1 MSSNETPTTNGLPS
15 NAYSELKPG
24 EEYKPVMPPH
34 IDFPEVT
41 PYSVITGLIMAVIFS
56 AAAAYLG
63 LKVGQV
69 FEAAIPIA
77 ILAVGLSNLLKK
89 NSSMGQNVIIQSI
102 GSTSGAVVAGAIF
115 TLPGIYIL
123 NLQATFFQMF
133 FASMLGGFL
142 GILFLVPFRK
152 YFVSEMHGKL
162 PFPEGTATT
171 EVLVAGEKG
180 GNQALILVISG
191 LIGGVYDFLISTFG
205 TWAEI
210 FTSRVVGAGQYVADK
225 FKLVFRLNVSAA
237 VVGLG
242 YVIGLRYSTII
253 VAGSFLSYFVLIPV
267 ISYFGANLTVNV
279 GAGVNTL
286 IKDMSA
292 EQIFKYYVRHI
303 GIGAIA
309 MAGFIGIV
317 RSSKVIRSA
326 ISLAVKE
333 IFGGKNIE
341 SSQLRT
347 QRDLP
352 MKIIVIGIILTAV
365 VIFIFFLMGV
375 VTNIVHALV
384 GLLIVMIMSFLFT
397 TVAANAIAITGN
409 NPVSGMTLMTLVL
422 SSIILV
428 SVGLSGSSGMVSAL
442 IIGGVVCTALSVA
455 GSFVTDLKI
464 GYWLG
469 SSPHKQERWKF
480 VGTAVSAATVVWI
493 IALLDRI
500 YGFAG
505 GGLPAPQANAM
516 AAVIQPLM
524 SNQPAPWMLY
534 IAGAIIS
541 LILAM
546 INVPVLAFA
555 LGMYLPQEIN
565 TPLLVGGLISHYV
578 STRSKDEALNN
589 ARRERGTLI
598 ASGFIAGGALMG
610 VVSVI
615 IKAVLKEN
623 KLPDWFMTTWAESNS
638 AEVLSFVMF
647 CLLCLYT
654 IWDSM
659 RAKKSE

>member
-1 MSSNETPTTNGLPS
+1 MSSHETPASSGLPS
-15 NAYSELKPG
+15 NAYTELKPG
-24 EEYKPVMPPH
+24 EQYVPIMSPAK
-34 IDFPEVT
+34 IYPEVNT
-41 PYSVITGLIMAVIFS
+41 YSVVTGILMAVIFS

-77 ILAVGLSNLLKK
+77 ILAVGLTNMLGKK
-89 NSSMGQNVIIQSI
+89 NGMGQNVIIQSI
-102 GSTSGAVVAGAIF
+102 GSSSGAVVAGAIF

-133 FASMLGGFL
+133 FASLLGGFL
-142 GILFLVPFRK
+142 GILFLIPFRK

-171 EVLVAGEKG
+171 EILVAGEKG
-180 GNQALILVISG
+180 GNHALILVISG
-191 LIGGVYDFLISTFG
+191 LIGGVYDFLVATFG

-210 FTSRVVGAGQYVADK
+210 FTSRVIGVGEVLADK
-225 FKLVFRLNVSAA
+225 FKIVFRLNTSAA

-242 YVIGLRYSTII
+242 YVIGLKYSVII
-253 VAGSFLSYFVLIPV
+253 VAGSFLSYFVFVPLIA
-267 ISYFGANLTVNV
+267 YFGGGLTTTV
-279 GAGVNTL
+279 GSGVTL
-286 IKDMSA
+286 LVKDMSA
-292 EQIFKYYVRHI
+292 ELIFRNYVRHI

-317 RSSKVIRSA
+317 RSSGVIKSA
-326 ISLAVKE
+326 VSLAFNEIAGKKE
-333 IFGGKNIE
+333 TAASE
-341 SSQLRT
+341 ELRT
-347 QRDLP
+347 QKDLS
-352 MKIIVIGIILTAV
+352 MKIIVIGIIATAV
-365 VIFIFFLMGV
+365 VLFLFFLFGV
-375 VTNIVHALV
+375 VFNVLHAIV

-428 SVGLSGSSGMVSAL
+428 SVGLSGPTGMVSAL

-469 SSPHKQERWKF
+469 STPQKQEKWKF
-480 VGTAVSAATVVWI
+480 VGAFVSAATVVWI
-493 IALLDRI
+493 ISLLDKI

-516 AAVIQPLM
+516 AAIIQPLM

-534 IAGAIIS
+534 IAGACIA

-546 INVPVLAFA
+546 IKVPVLAFA

-578 STRSKDEALNN
+578 STRSKDEGLNN

-615 IKAVLKEN
+615 IRSTGANWVMAE
-623 KLPDWFMTTWAESNS
+623 WAESHS
-638 AEVLSFVMF
+638 AEILSFVMF

-654 IWDSM
+654 IWDSL
-659 RAKKSE
+659 RAKKDA

>member
-1 MSSNETPTTNGLPS
+1 MSSHETPTTSGLPS
-15 NAYSELKPG
+15 NAYTELKPG
-24 EEYKPVMPPH
+24 EEYKPILSPH
-34 IDFPEVT
+34 IEFPEVT
-41 PYSVITGLIMAVIFS
+41 PYSVFVGIIMAIIFS

-77 ILAVGLSNLLKK
+77 ILAVGITNMLAKK
-89 NSSMGQNVIIQSI
+89 NGMGQNVIIQSI
-102 GSTSGAVVAGAIF
+102 GSSSGAVVAGAIF

-123 NLQATFFQMF
+123 GLQATFYQMF
-133 FASMLGGFL
+133 FASLFGGFL

-171 EVLVAGEKG
+171 EILVAGEKG
-180 GNQALILVISG
+180 GAQALVLVISG
-191 LIGGVYDFLISTFG
+191 LIGGIYDFVVATFG

-210 FTSRVVGAGQYVADK
+210 FTSRVIGVGEIIADK
-225 FKLVFRLNVSAA
+225 YKMVFRLNTSAA

-242 YVIGLRYSTII
+242 YVIGLKYSTII
-253 VAGSFLSYFVLIPV
+253 VAGSFLSYFVFVPLIY
-267 ISYFGANLTVNV
+267 YFGNELTVTI
-279 GAGVNTL
+279 GSGVTL
-286 IKDMSA
+286 LVKDMTA
-292 EQIFKYYVRHI
+292 EQIFRNYVRHI

-317 RSSKVIRSA
+317 RSSKVIRFA
-326 ISLAVKE
+326 FSLAVKE
-333 IFGGKNIE
+333 IFGGKTVE
-341 SSQLRT
+341 DSVLRT
-347 QRDLP
+347 QRDLA
-352 MKIIVIGIILTAV
+352 MRIIVIGTIATALA
-365 VIFIFFLMGV
+365 IFIFFLFGV
-375 VTNIVHALV
+375 VSNLIHALI

-428 SVGLSGSSGMVSAL
+428 SVGLSGPTGMVSAL

-480 VGTAVSAATVVWI
+480 VGVIISAATVVWI
-493 IALLDRI
+493 ISLLSNI
-500 YGFAG
+500 YGFTGEGA
-505 GGLPAPQANAM
+505 LPAPQANAM
-516 AAVIQPLM
+516 AAIIQPLM

-534 IAGAIIS
+534 IAGAVIS
-541 LILAM
+541 LILASLK
-546 INVPVLAFA
+546 VPVLAFA

-565 TPLLVGGLISHYV
+565 TPLLIGGMIAHFV
-578 STRSKDEALNN
+578 STRSKDEEVNN

-615 IKAVLKEN
+615 IRSTGANWL
-623 KLPDWFMTTWAESNS
+623 MTEWMESNS

-659 RAKKSE
+659 RAKN

>member
-1 MSSNETPTTNGLPS
+1 MSSHEKPTTTGLPH

-24 EEYKPVMPPH
+24 EEYIPVLSPH
-34 IDFPEVT
+34 SEFPEVT
-41 PYSVITGLIMAVIFS
+41 PYSVITGLIMAVVFS

-77 ILAVGLSNLLKK
+77 ILAVGITTILGKK
-89 NSSMGQNVIIQSI
+89 NGMGQNVIIQSI
-102 GSTSGAVVAGAIF
+102 GSSSGAVVAGAIF

-123 NLQATFFQMF
+123 GLQATFFQMF
-133 FASMLGGFL
+133 FASLLGGFL
-142 GILFLVPFRK
+142 GILFLIPFRK

-171 EVLVAGEKG
+171 EILVAGEKG
-180 GNQALILVISG
+180 GNQALILAISG
-191 LIGGVYDFLISTFG
+191 LIGGIYDFLVATFG

-210 FTSRVVGAGQYVADK
+210 FTSRVVGIGEMIADK
-225 FKLVFRLNVSAA
+225 YKMVFRLNTSAA

-242 YVIGLRYSTII
+242 YVIGLKYSTII
-253 VAGSFLSYFVLIPV
+253 VAGSFLSYFVFVPL
-267 ISYFGANLTVNV
+267 ISYFGDQLTVTL
-279 GAGVNTL
+279 GSGVTL
-286 IKDMSA
+286 LVKEMSA
-292 EQIFKYYVRHI
+292 EQIFRNYVRHI

-317 RSSKVIRSA
+317 RSSGVIRSA
-326 ISLAVKE
+326 ISLAFKE
-333 IFGGKNIE
+333 IFGGKTVE
-341 SSQLRT
+341 ASALRT

-352 MKIIVIGIILTAV
+352 MKIIVGGIIVTAV
-365 VIFIFFLMGV
+365 ILFIFFLFGV

-428 SVGLSGSSGMVSAL
+428 SVGLSGPTGMVSAL

-480 VGTAVSAATVVWI
+480 VGALVSAATVVWI
-493 IALLDRI
+493 IALLDDI

-516 AAVIQPLM
+516 AAIIQPLM
-524 SNQPAPWMLY
+524 SNEPAPWMLY
-534 IAGAIIS
+534 LGGAFIS
-541 LILAM
+541 LILAL
-546 INVPVLAFA
+546 IKVPVLAFA

-565 TPLLVGGLISHYV
+565 TPLLVGGLISHFV
-578 STRSKDEALNN
+578 STRSKDDALNN

-615 IKAVLKEN
+615 IRSTGANWV
-623 KLPDWFMTTWAESNS
+623 MTDWAESNS
-638 AEVLSFVMF
+638 GELLALIMF
-647 CLLCLYT
+647 TLLCVYT
-654 IWDSM
+654 IWDSL
-659 RAKKSE
+659 RAKKYA

>member
-1 MSSNETPTTNGLPS
+1 MSSNETPTTSGLPF

-24 EEYKPVMPPH
+24 EEYKPIMSPH

-41 PYSVITGLIMAVIFS
+41 SYSVFTGLIMAIVFS

-77 ILAVGLSNLLKK
+77 ILAVGITNMLSKK
-89 NSSMGQNVIIQSI
+89 NGMGQNVIIQSI
-102 GSTSGAVVAGAIF
+102 GSSSGAVVAGAIF

-123 NLQATFFQMF
+123 GLQATFFQMF
-133 FASMLGGFL
+133 FASLFGGFL

-171 EVLVAGEKG
+171 EILVAGEKG
-180 GNQALILVISG
+180 GAQALVLVSAG
-191 LIGGVYDFLISTFG
+191 LIGGIYDFLVATFG
-205 TWAEI
+205 SWAEV
-210 FTSRVVGAGQYVADK
+210 FTSRVVGVGEMLADK
-225 FKLVFRLNVSAA
+225 YKMVFRLNTSAA

-242 YVIGLRYSTII
+242 YVIGLKYSTII
-253 VAGSFLSYFVLIPV
+253 VAGSFLSYFVFVPL
-267 ISYFGANLTVNV
+267 ISYFGNDLTVTI
-279 GAGVNTL
+279 GSGVTL
-286 IKDMSA
+286 LVKDMSA
-292 EQIFKYYVRHI
+292 ELIFKNYVRHI

-326 ISLAVKE
+326 FSLAVKE
-333 IFGGKNIE
+333 IFGGKIMENATI
-341 SSQLRT
+341 RT

-352 MKIIVIGIILTAV
+352 MKIIVIGTIVTAIA
-365 VIFIFFLMGV
+365 IFIFFLFGV
-375 VTNIVHALV
+375 VSSLVHALI

-428 SVGLSGSSGMVSAL
+428 SVGLSGPTGMVSAL
-442 IIGGVVCTALSVA
+442 IIGGVVCTALSVS

-469 SSPHKQERWKF
+469 SSPYKQEKWKF
-480 VGTAVSAATVVWI
+480 VGVIVSAATVVWI
-493 IALLDRI
+493 ISLLDRI

-516 AAVIQPLM
+516 AAIIQPLM

-534 IAGAIIS
+534 IAGACIS

-565 TPLLVGGLISHYV
+565 TPLLIGGLISYYV
-578 STRSKDEALNN
+578 STRSKDEGLNN
-589 ARRERGTLI
+589 SRRERGTLI

-610 VVSVI
+610 VISVI
-615 IKAVLKEN
+615 IRSTGANWLMKE
-623 KLPDWFMTTWAESNS
+623 WSESSS
-638 AEVLSFVMF
+638 AEVLAFVMF

-659 RAKKSE
+659 RAKKEA

>member
-1 MSSNETPTTNGLPS
+1 MSSNETPTTSGLPS

-24 EEYKPVMPPH
+24 EEYKPIMSPH

-41 PYSVITGLIMAVIFS
+41 SYSVFTGLIMAIVFS

-77 ILAVGLSNLLKK
+77 ILAVGITNMLSKK
-89 NSSMGQNVIIQSI
+89 NGMGQNVIIQSI
-102 GSTSGAVVAGAIF
+102 GSSSGAVVAGAIF

-123 NLQATFFQMF
+123 GLQATFFQMF
-133 FASMLGGFL
+133 FASLFGGFL

-171 EVLVAGEKG
+171 EILVAGEKG
-180 GNQALILVISG
+180 GSQALVLVSAG
-191 LIGGVYDFLISTFG
+191 LIGGIYDFLVATFG
-205 TWAEI
+205 SWAEV
-210 FTSRVVGAGQYVADK
+210 FTSRVAGFGEMIADK
-225 FKLVFRLNVSAA
+225 YKMVFRLNTSAA

-242 YVIGLRYSTII
+242 YVIGLKYSTII
-253 VAGSFLSYFVLIPV
+253 VAGSFLSYFVFVPL
-267 ISYFGANLTVNV
+267 ISYFGNDLTVTI
-279 GAGVNTL
+279 GSGVTL
-286 IKDMSA
+286 LVKDMSA
-292 EQIFKYYVRHI
+292 ELIFKNYVRHI

-326 ISLAVKE
+326 FSLAIKE
-333 IFGGKNIE
+333 IFGGKIMENATI
-341 SSQLRT
+341 RT
-347 QRDLP
+347 QRDLS
-352 MKIIVIGIILTAV
+352 MKIIVIGTIVTAIA
-365 VIFIFFLMGV
+365 IFIFFLFGV
-375 VTNIVHALV
+375 VSSLLHAFI

-428 SVGLSGSSGMVSAL
+428 SVGLSGPTGMVSAL
-442 IIGGVVCTALSVA
+442 IIGGVVCTALSVS

-469 SSPHKQERWKF
+469 SSPYKQEKWKF
-480 VGTAVSAATVVWI
+480 VGVIVSAATVVWI
-493 IALLDRI
+493 ISLLDRI

-516 AAVIQPLM
+516 AAIIQPLM

-534 IAGAIIS
+534 IAGACIS

-565 TPLLVGGLISHYV
+565 TPLLIGGLISYYV
-578 STRSKDEALNN
+578 STRSKDEGLNN
-589 ARRERGTLI
+589 SRRERGTLI

-615 IKAVLKEN
+615 IRSTGANWLMKE
-623 KLPDWFMTTWAESNS
+623 WSESSS
-638 AEVLSFVMF
+638 AEVLAFVMF

-659 RAKKSE
+659 RAKKEA

>member
-1 MSSNETPTTNGLPS
+1 MSSHEKPNSTGLPH

-24 EEYKPVMPPH
+24 EEYIPVLSPH
-34 IDFPEVT
+34 SEFPEVT
-41 PYSVITGLIMAVIFS
+41 PYSVITGLIMAVVFS

-77 ILAVGLSNLLKK
+77 ILAVGITTILGKK
-89 NSSMGQNVIIQSI
+89 NGMGQNVIIQSI
-102 GSTSGAVVAGAIF
+102 GSSSGAVVAGAIF

-123 NLQATFFQMF
+123 GLQATFFQMF
-133 FASMLGGFL
+133 FASLLGGFL
-142 GILFLVPFRK
+142 GILFLIPFRK

-171 EVLVAGEKG
+171 EILVAGEKG
-180 GNQALILVISG
+180 GNQALILAISG
-191 LIGGVYDFLISTFG
+191 LIGGIYDFLVATFG

-210 FTSRVVGAGQYVADK
+210 FTSRVVGIGEMIADK
-225 FKLVFRLNVSAA
+225 YKMVFRLNTSAA

-242 YVIGLRYSTII
+242 YVIGLKYSTII
-253 VAGSFLSYFVLIPV
+253 VAGSFLSYFVFVPL
-267 ISYFGANLTVNV
+267 ISYFGDQLTVTL
-279 GAGVNTL
+279 GSGVTL
-286 IKDMSA
+286 LVKEMSA
-292 EQIFKYYVRHI
+292 EQIFRNYVRHI

-317 RSSKVIRSA
+317 RSSGVIRSA
-326 ISLAVKE
+326 ISLAFKE
-333 IFGGKNIE
+333 IFGGKTVE
-341 SSQLRT
+341 ASALRT

-352 MKIIVIGIILTAV
+352 MKIIVGGIIVTAV
-365 VIFIFFLMGV
+365 ILFIFFLFGV

-428 SVGLSGSSGMVSAL
+428 SVGLSGPTGMVSAL

-480 VGTAVSAATVVWI
+480 VGALVSAATVVWI
-493 IALLDRI
+493 IALLDDI

-516 AAVIQPLM
+516 AAIIQPLM
-524 SNQPAPWMLY
+524 SNEPAPWMLY
-534 IAGAIIS
+534 LGGAFIS
-541 LILAM
+541 LILAL
-546 INVPVLAFA
+546 IKVPVLAFA

-565 TPLLVGGLISHYV
+565 TPLLVGGLISHFV
-578 STRSKDEALNN
+578 STRSKDDALNN

-615 IKAVLKEN
+615 IRSTGANWV
-623 KLPDWFMTTWAESNS
+623 MTEWAESNS
-638 AEVLSFVMF
+638 GELLALIMF
-647 CLLCLYT
+647 TLLCVYT
-654 IWDSM
+654 IWDSL
-659 RAKKSE
+659 RAKKDA

>member
-1 MSSNETPTTNGLPS
+1 MSSNEKPTNGGLPP
-15 NAYSELKPG
+15 NAYTELKPG
-24 EEYKPVMPPH
+24 EEYVPIMSPH
-34 IDFPEVT
+34 IAFPEVT
-41 PYSVITGLIMAVIFS
+41 PYSVITGLVMAVIFS

-77 ILAVGLSNLLKK
+77 ILAVGLTTMLGKK
-89 NSSMGQNVIIQSI
+89 GGMGQNVIIQSI
-102 GSTSGAVVAGAIF
+102 GSSSGAVVAGAIF

-123 NLQATFFQMF
+123 GLQATFFQMF

-142 GILFLVPFRK
+142 GILFLIPFRK

-171 EVLVAGEKG
+171 EILVAGEKG
-180 GNQALILVISG
+180 GKQALILIVSG
-191 LIGGVYDFLISTFG
+191 LIGGIYDFLVATFG
-205 TWAEI
+205 TWSEI
-210 FTSRVVGAGQYVADK
+210 FTSRVIGVGEVLADK
-225 FKLVFRLNVSAA
+225 YKLVFRLNTSAA

-242 YVIGLRYSTII
+242 YVIGLKYSTII
-253 VAGSFLSYFVLIPV
+253 VAGSFLSYFVFVPL
-267 ISYFGANLTVNV
+267 ISYFGADLTVTI
-279 GAGVNTL
+279 GSGVTLL
-286 IKDMSA
+286 IKDMSP
-292 EQIFKYYVRHI
+292 ELIFRNYVRHI

-317 RSSKVIRSA
+317 RSSSVIRSA

-333 IFGGKNIE
+333 MFGGKSLDNTT
-341 SSQLRT
+341 LRT
-347 QRDLP
+347 HRDLP
-352 MKIIVIGIILTAV
+352 MKIIVIGIILTATV
-365 VIFIFFLMGV
+365 LFLFFFFGV
-375 VTNIVHALV
+375 VFNLIHAFV
-384 GLLIVMIMSFLFT
+384 GLAIVMIMSFLFT

-422 SSIILV
+422 SSIVLV
-428 SVGLSGSSGMVSAL
+428 SVGLSGPTGMVSAL

-469 SSPHKQERWKF
+469 SSPYKQEKWKF
-480 VGTAVSAATVVWI
+480 VGAIISAATVVWI
-493 IALLDRI
+493 IALLDKI

-505 GGLPAPQANAM
+505 GGLAAPQANAM
-516 AAVIQPLM
+516 AAIIQPLM

-534 IAGAIIS
+534 IAGAVIA
-541 LILAM
+541 LLLVM
-546 INVPVLAFA
+546 IKVPVLAFA

-565 TPLLVGGLISHYV
+565 TPLLVGGLIAHYV
-578 STRSKDEALNN
+578 STRNKDEVLNN

-615 IKAVLKEN
+615 IRSSGANWVMTE
-623 KLPDWFMTTWAESNS
+623 WFESNS

-647 CLLCLYT
+647 TLLCLYV

-659 RAKKSE
+659 RAEKE

>member
-1 MSSNETPTTNGLPS
+1 MSSHEKPTTTGLPH

-24 EEYKPVMPPH
+24 EEYIPVLSPNSE
-34 IDFPEVT
+34 FPEVT
-41 PYSVITGLIMAVIFS
+41 PYSVLTGLVMAVIFS

-77 ILAVGLSNLLKK
+77 ILAVGITTLLGKK
-89 NSSMGQNVIIQSI
+89 NGMGQNVIIQSI
-102 GSTSGAVVAGAIF
+102 GSSSGAVVAGAIF

-123 NLQATFFQMF
+123 GLQATFFQMF
-133 FASMLGGFL
+133 FASLLGGFL
-142 GILFLVPFRK
+142 GILFLIPFRK

-171 EVLVAGEKG
+171 EILVAGEKG
-180 GNQALILVISG
+180 GNQALILATSG
-191 LIGGVYDFLISTFG
+191 LIGGVYDFLVATFG

-210 FTSRVVGAGQYVADK
+210 FTSRVVGIGEMIADK
-225 FKLVFRLNVSAA
+225 YKLIFRLNTSAA

-242 YVIGLRYSTII
+242 YVIGLKYSTII
-253 VAGSFLSYFVLIPV
+253 VAGSFLSYFVFVPL
-267 ISYFGANLTVNV
+267 ISYFGDQLTVTL
-279 GAGVNTL
+279 GSGVTL
-286 IKDMSA
+286 LVKEMSA
-292 EQIFKYYVRHI
+292 EQIFRNYVRHI

-317 RSSKVIRSA
+317 RSSGVIRSA
-326 ISLAVKE
+326 LSLAFKE
-333 IFGGKNIE
+333 IFGGKTVE
-341 SSQLRT
+341 SSAVRT

-352 MKIIVIGIILTAV
+352 MKIIVGGIIATALV
-365 VIFIFFLMGV
+365 LFIFFLFGV
-375 VTNIVHALV
+375 VENITHALV

-428 SVGLSGSSGMVSAL
+428 SVGLSGPTGMVSAL

-480 VGTAVSAATVVWI
+480 VGALVSAATVVWI
-493 IALLDRI
+493 IALLDDI

-516 AAVIQPLM
+516 AAIIQPLM
-524 SNQPAPWMLY
+524 SNEPAPWMLY
-534 IAGAIIS
+534 IGGAFIS

-546 INVPVLAFA
+546 IKVPVLAFA

-565 TPLLVGGLISHYV
+565 TPLLIGGLISHFV
-578 STRSKDEALNN
+578 STRSKDEKLNN

-615 IKAVLKEN
+615 IRSTGANWVMA
-623 KLPDWFMTTWAESNS
+623 DWAESNS
-638 AEVLSFVMF
+638 GELLALIMF
-647 CLLCLYT
+647 ALLCVYT

-659 RAKKSE
+659 RAKKED

>member
-1 MSSNETPTTNGLPS
+1 MSSHETPITSGLPS
-15 NAYSELKPG
+15 NAYTELKPG
-24 EEYKPVMPPH
+24 EKYVPVMSPGK
-34 IDFPEVT
+34 IYPEVT
-41 PYSVITGLIMAVIFS
+41 AYSVLTGIVMAVVFS

-77 ILAVGLSNLLKK
+77 ILAVGLTNLLKK
-89 NSSMGQNVIIQSI
+89 KNGMGQNIIIQSI
-102 GSTSGAVVAGAIF
+102 GSSSGAVVAGAIF

-123 NLQATFFQMF
+123 NLEATFFQMF
-133 FASMLGGFL
+133 FASLLGGFL
-142 GILFLVPFRK
+142 GILFLIPFRK

-180 GNQALILVISG
+180 GNSAVILAVSG
-191 LIGGVYDFLISTFG
+191 LIGGIYDFLVATFG

-210 FTSRVVGAGQYVADK
+210 FTSRVVGVGEILADK
-225 FKLVFRLNVSAA
+225 FKLVFRLNTSAA

-242 YVIGLRYSTII
+242 YVIGLKYSVII
-253 VAGSFLSYFVLIPV
+253 VAGSFLSYFVLVPLIA
-267 ISYFGANLTVNV
+267 YFGDGLTVAIGSNV
-279 GAGVNTL
+279 TTL
-286 IKDMSA
+286 IKDMSP
-292 EQIFKYYVRHI
+292 ELIFRNYVRNI

-317 RSSKVIRSA
+317 RSSSVIKSA
-326 ISLAVKE
+326 VSLAFNE
-333 IFGGKNIE
+333 IAGKKE
-341 SSQLRT
+341 SSGNEELRT
-347 QRDLP
+347 QKDLS
-352 MKIIVIGIILTAV
+352 MKIIVMGIAATAIV
-365 VIFIFFLMGV
+365 LFAFFLFGV
-375 VTNIVHALV
+375 VDNIVHALV

-428 SVGLSGSSGMVSAL
+428 SVGLSGPTGMVSAL

-469 SSPHKQERWKF
+469 ATPQKQEKWKF
-480 VGTAVSAATVVWI
+480 VGAIVSAATVVWI
-493 IALLDRI
+493 ISLLNNI
-500 YGFAG
+500 YGFSGDDA
-505 GGLPAPQANAM
+505 LPAPQANAM
-516 AAVIQPLM
+516 AAIIQPLM

-534 IAGAIIS
+534 IAGACIS

-546 INVPVLAFA
+546 IKVPVLAFA

-565 TPLLVGGLISHYV
+565 TPLLIGGLISHFV

-615 IKAVLKEN
+615 IRSTGANYIME
-623 KLPDWFMTTWAESNS
+623 DWSASHA
-638 AEVLSFVMF
+638 AEVLSFIMF
-647 CLLCLYT
+647 CLLCAYT

-659 RAKKSE
+659 RAKK